1 MTNSHELN
9 AKVEIA
15 NNLFTHIPCVLAA
28 MSSKEDADNPD
39 VVPKKEATAGGSIK
53 TSDSSL
59 ASEEYEI
66 IGEKLQNT
74 RICTLL

>member
-9 AKVEIA
+9 AKVEID
-15 NNLFTHIPCVLAA
+15 NLFTHIPCVLAA

-39 VVPKKEATAGGSIK
+39 VGPKKKEATAEGSNK

-66 IGEKLQNT
+66 IGEKLENT